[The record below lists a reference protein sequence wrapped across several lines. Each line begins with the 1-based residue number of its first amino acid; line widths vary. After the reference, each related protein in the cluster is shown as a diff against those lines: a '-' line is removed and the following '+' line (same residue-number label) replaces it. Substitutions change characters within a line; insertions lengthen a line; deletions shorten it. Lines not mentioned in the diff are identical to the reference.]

1 MPDLL
6 SPVWRSAGD
15 APPSC
20 TPREWESLLGQARR
34 SGLLARLAL
43 YFADG
48 GWAETI
54 PERVARH
61 MSSALRH
68 VERQKTEVFWEIDQ
82 IRKALRDVAT
92 PVVLLKGAAYLFANL
107 PPSKSRVFSDI
118 DIMVDSKKLGD
129 VERALFAAGWISAER
144 DLYNQRYYRQ
154 WMHEI
159 PPLRHVT
166 RGTVIDLHHTI
177 APPTSRFK
185 VDSRL
190 LMQQIRPTKVNGL
203 FVLGQSDMVLHSAAH
218 LYQEGEF
225 DHALRDLLDMRDLI
239 VHFAAEPDF
248 WPSLLSRA
256 KELGLEEP
264 LFHALT
270 HVQRLFGLSIPQDT
284 ATDLEALRPG
294 RLKNACLGALLREAF
309 RPNHPDCDTA
319 STRLA
324 RWLLY
329 VRSHSMR
336 MPLHLLLP
344 HLLRKAFMAHFPPT
358 DPAPNTL
365 PER

>member
-6 SPVWRSAGD
+6 SPVWGSTAD
-15 APPSC
+15 SPPSH
-20 TPREWESLLGQARR
+20 TSREWESLLGQARR

-43 YFADG
+43 HFADR
-48 GWAETI
+48 GWTTTI
-54 PERVARH
+54 PERVALH
-61 MSSALRH
+61 MSSALRQ
-68 VERQKTEVFWEIDQ
+68 VERQKVEVFWEIDQ
-82 IRKALRDVAT
+82 IRKALRNVRT
-92 PVVLLKGAAYLFANL
+92 PVVLLKGAAYLIENL
-107 PPSKSRVFSDI
+107 PPSRGRVFSDI
-118 DIMVDSKKLGD
+118 DIMVDASQLAE
-129 VERALFAAGWISAER
+129 VERALFAAGWINEER
-144 DLYNQRYYRQ
+144 DPYNQRYYRQ

-166 RGTVIDLHHTI
+166 RGSVIDLHHTI

-190 LMQQIRPTKVNGL
+190 LMDQIRPTRVDGL
-203 FVLGQSDMVLHSAAH
+203 FVLGQSDILLHSAAH

-225 DHALRDLLDMRDLI
+225 DHSVRDLLDMRDLI
-239 VHFAAEPDF
+239 VESSAEPGF

-284 ATDLEALRPG
+284 ATDLDALRPG
-294 RLKNACLGALLREAF
+294 WLKNACLGALLREAF

-336 MPLHLLLP
+336 MPFHLLLP
-344 HLLRKAFMAHFPPT
+344 HLLRKAFMAHFPPK
-358 DPAPNTL
+358 DPAPNTTQG
-365 PER
+365 R